1 MKNFDFDE
9 ETIYKNRWII
19 QFVLIVVPFMGSL
32 DASIVNVVLP
42 SIKKDLGINLS
53 LSSLIVSSYIITVAT
68 TIIIFGKLGDL
79 KGKGRVFLYGII
91 VFIFGSFL
99 CSISPNITILII
111 SRVIQGIG
119 ASIVMANNQGLTAI
133 VFPPNER
140 GRALG
145 LSGSAVALGSI
156 LGPALGG
163 FIMTYLSWHFIFLI
177 NIPIG
182 LISFIVGYK
191 TLPDRN
197 STSDVKLDKYGAFVF
212 FISIFI
218 FFNA

>member
-1 MKNFDFDE
+1 MVYSDKGLNGMSQAYHRLYRDRLMRGKWRNHARPILLNNWEATYFDFDE

-111 SRVIQGIG
+111 F
-119 ASIVMANNQGLTAI
+119 T
-133 VFPPNER
+133 ER
-140 GRALG
+140 
-145 LSGSAVALGSI
+145 
-156 LGPALGG
+156 
-163 FIMTYLSWHFIFLI
+163 
-177 NIPIG
+177 
-182 LISFIVGYK
+182 
-191 TLPDRN
+191 
-197 STSDVKLDKYGAFVF
+197 
-212 FISIFI
+212 
-218 FFNA
+218 

>member
-1 MKNFDFDE
+1 MKNFNFDE

-53 LSSLIVSSYIITVAT
+53 LSSLIVSSYIVTIAT

-99 CSISPNITILII
+99 CSISPNIVVLII
-111 SRVIQGIG
+111 SRIIQG
-119 ASIVMANNQGLTAI
+119 VVHQLLWQNNQGLTAI

-140 GRALG
+140 GEL
-145 LSGSAVALGSI
+145 LECLVL
-156 LGPALGG
+156 LL
-163 FIMTYLSWHFIFLI
+163 H
-177 NIPIG
+177 
-182 LISFIVGYK
+182 
-191 TLPDRN
+191 
-197 STSDVKLDKYGAFVF
+197 
-212 FISIFI
+212 
-218 FFNA
+218 

>member
-182 LISFIVGYK
+182 LISFIVLLYF
-191 TLPDRN
+191 LYLYLYCFHR
-197 STSDVKLDKYGAFVF
+197 F
-212 FISIFI
+212 
-218 FFNA
+218 

>member
-119 ASIVMANNQGLTAI
+119 ASDCHG
-133 VFPPNER
+133 E
-140 GRALG
+140 
-145 LSGSAVALGSI
+145 
-156 LGPALGG
+156 
-163 FIMTYLSWHFIFLI
+163 
-177 NIPIG
+177 
-182 LISFIVGYK
+182 
-191 TLPDRN
+191 
-197 STSDVKLDKYGAFVF
+197 
-212 FISIFI
+212 
-218 FFNA
+218 

>member
-79 KGKGRVFLYGII
+79 KGKGRVFIW
-91 VFIFGSFL
+91 
-99 CSISPNITILII
+99 
-111 SRVIQGIG
+111 
-119 ASIVMANNQGLTAI
+119 NNRIYIWLFFMQ
-133 VFPPNER
+133 
-140 GRALG
+140 
-145 LSGSAVALGSI
+145 
-156 LGPALGG
+156 
-163 FIMTYLSWHFIFLI
+163 HFAEYNYI
-177 NIPIG
+177 NY
-182 LISFIVGYK
+182 F
-191 TLPDRN
+191 
-197 STSDVKLDKYGAFVF
+197 
-212 FISIFI
+212 
-218 FFNA
+218 